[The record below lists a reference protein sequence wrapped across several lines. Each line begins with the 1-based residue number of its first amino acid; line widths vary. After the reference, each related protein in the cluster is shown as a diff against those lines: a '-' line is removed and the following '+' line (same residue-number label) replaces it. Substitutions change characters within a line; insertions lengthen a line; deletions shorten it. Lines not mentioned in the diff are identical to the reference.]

1 MKTEMRQMDILFI
14 DDDKTMRQSSRQWLE
29 LAGYRVRDYDRAFKV
44 LDKVDKKFKGI
55 IISDIKMP
63 RMNGIELQKA
73 VAAID
78 PDLPVILITAHGDIA
93 MAVEAIRN
101 GAYDFIE
108 KPFEPERILDTIKRA
123 IEKRRLILENRD
135 LRLHLSAAEGLD
147 ARLVGSSPA
156 MRALKREIISI
167 GPTEANVLIL
177 GETGTGK
184 EVVARCLH
192 DWSCRKNNPFL
203 ALNCA
208 AIPTSMAESE
218 MFGYKSGAFTGA
230 VKNRIG
236 KLEATQGGTLFLDEL
251 ISMPMEVQGKF
262 LRAIEERSI
271 TRLGSHRQRSIDFRL
286 ISAINQDPQVAIKD
300 RLLREDLYYRLN
312 TVELPLPP
320 LRERKEDIPMLFSLF
335 LQRAA
340 EIYDREPEMPGPAG
354 YSALMGYRWPGNVR
368 ELKSVAERY
377 VLSNLAKEERLSNL
391 LARYQGSQPVT
402 GASLSD
408 HVRFFERQLIK
419 DALKRHNGNIQQVM
433 AELGV
438 PRRTLNEKM
447 AKYGLTRP

>member
-1 MKTEMRQMDILFI
+1 MQKTDIFFI

-29 LAGYRVRDYDRAFKV
+29 LAGYKVQDYDRAFKV
-44 LDKVDKKFKGI
+44 LDKVDKEFKGI

-63 RMNGIELQKA
+63 KMNGIELQKA

-108 KPFEPERILDTIKRA
+108 KPFEPERILDTVKRA

-147 ARLVGSSPA
+147 ARLVGAGPT

-167 GPTEANVLIL
+167 GPTEASVLIR

-192 DWSCRKNNPFL
+192 DWSSRMNNPFL

-218 MFGYKSGAFTGA
+218 IFGYKSGAFTGA
-230 VKNRIG
+230 TQNRIG
-236 KLEATQGGTLFLDEL
+236 KLEATLGGTLFLDEL
-251 ISMPMEVQGKF
+251 ISMPIEVQGKF
-262 LRAIEERSI
+262 LRAVEERCM
-271 TRLGSHRQRSIDFRL
+271 TRLRSHRQRSIDFRL
-286 ISAINQDPQVAIKD
+286 ISAINQDPQTAIKK

-312 TVELPLPP
+312 TVELTLPP

-340 EIYDREPEMPGPAG
+340 EMYDREPEMPGPAG
-354 YSALMGYRWPGNVR
+354 YSALMGYHWPGNVR

-391 LARYQGSQPVT
+391 QARYQGSKPAI
-402 GASLSD
+402 GASLFD
-408 HVRFFERQLIK
+408 HVRFFERHLIK
-419 DALKRHNGNIQQVM
+419 DALKRHKGHIQEVM
-433 AELGV
+433 AELGI

-447 AKYGLTRP
+447 AKYGLTRQ

>member
-1 MKTEMRQMDILFI
+1 MRQMDILLI

-29 LAGYRVRDYDRAFKV
+29 LAGYKVRDYDRAFKV

-192 DWSCRKNNPFL
+192 DWSSRKNNPFL

-236 KLEATQGGTLFLDEL
+236 KLEATRGGTLFLDEL

-286 ISAINQDPQVAIKD
+286 ISAINQNPQVAIKD

-391 LARYQGSQPVT
+391 LARYQGSQPDT

>member
-1 MKTEMRQMDILFI
+1 MDILFI

-29 LAGYRVRDYDRAFKV
+29 LAGYKVRDYDRAFKV

-192 DWSCRKNNPFL
+192 DWSSRKNNPFL

-236 KLEATQGGTLFLDEL
+236 KLEATRGGTLFLDEL

-286 ISAINQDPQVAIKD
+286 ISAINQNPQVAIKD

-391 LARYQGSQPVT
+391 LARYQGSQPDT

>member
-1 MKTEMRQMDILFI
+1 
-14 DDDKTMRQSSRQWLE
+14 
-29 LAGYRVRDYDRAFKV
+29 
-44 LDKVDKKFKGI
+44 
-55 IISDIKMP
+55 
-63 RMNGIELQKA
+63 
-73 VAAID
+73 
-78 PDLPVILITAHGDIA
+78 
-93 MAVEAIRN
+93 
-101 GAYDFIE
+101 
-108 KPFEPERILDTIKRA
+108 
-123 IEKRRLILENRD
+123 
-135 LRLHLSAAEGLD
+135 
-147 ARLVGSSPA
+147 
-156 MRALKREIISI
+156 
-167 GPTEANVLIL
+167 
-177 GETGTGK
+177 
-184 EVVARCLH
+184 
-192 DWSCRKNNPFL
+192 
-203 ALNCA
+203 
-208 AIPTSMAESE
+208 
-218 MFGYKSGAFTGA
+218 
-230 VKNRIG
+230 
-236 KLEATQGGTLFLDEL
+236 
-251 ISMPMEVQGKF
+251 
-262 LRAIEERSI
+262 
-271 TRLGSHRQRSIDFRL
+271 L